1 MTGGPPGEM
10 TRILE
15 RGSFCHVATLA
26 SRRPHVTPM
35 VFAFSGGRLWVT
47 TSRGSVKTRAWARD
61 AAVAGLVRDGDV
73 ALSFVG
79 RAEAFD
85 LLDSDTWGRAVRETP
100 ALAAATVRF
109 TRKNARFFAGYA
121 VDARHVPLS
130 WTPPGRV
137 FVQISIERAAVVGDE
152 GVRET
157 WGDWPSGL
165 VARERFR
172 ASRTGSDPLAGLPVE
187 VRGPLR
193 DRGVGALA
201 ILGRGSLVVLPVQ
214 WAVDGPMLL
223 AALPEAVVALAGCD
237 SPEVSVALAL
247 DRASWWR
254 ARRMIGAMVQG
265 TGEVFALE
273 RLVSGARSAD
283 ACAELAGADPHRAAL
298 VRIRPGRV
306 VWWHGWTSGT
316 VPVA

>member
-61 AAVAGLVRDGDV
+61 AAVAGLVCDGDV

-85 LLDSDTWGRAVRETP
+85 LLDADTWGRAVRETP

-157 WGDWPSGL
+157 WSDWPSGL

>member
-1 MTGGPPGEM
+1 MTGGLPSGM
-10 TRILE
+10 ARILE

-26 SRRPHVTPM
+26 SRGPHVTPM

-47 TSRGSVKTRAWARD
+47 TSRGSVKARTWARD
-61 AAVAGLVRDGDV
+61 RAVAGLVRDGDT
-73 ALSFVG
+73 ALSLAG
-79 RAEAFD
+79 RAETFD
-85 LLDSDTWGRAVRETP
+85 LLDADTWGRAVRETP
-100 ALAAATVRF
+100 ALTAATVRF
-109 TRKNARFFAGYA
+109 ARKNARFFAGYA
-121 VDARHVPLS
+121 VDARRVPLS

-137 FVQISIERAAVVGDE
+137 FVGIGVERAAVVGDD

-157 WGDWPSGL
+157 WGGWPSGL

-172 ASRTGSDPLAGLPVE
+172 ASRTGNDPLAGLPAD

-201 ILGRGSLVVLPVQ
+201 VLGRDGLVVLPVR

-223 AALPEAVVALAGCD
+223 AALPEAVVALAGCG
-237 SPEVSVALAL
+237 SPEVSVGLAL

-273 RLVSGARSAD
+273 HLVSGARSAD
-283 ACAELAGADPHRAAL
+283 ALAELAGADPHRAAL

>member
-85 LLDSDTWGRAVRETP
+85 LLDADTWGRAVRETP

-172 ASRTGSDPLAGLPVE
+172 ASRTGSDSLAGLPVE